1 MLFWS
6 TGTNENSKLHT
17 VYEVSMFEGL
27 VVLVQ
32 QSFVRGELF
41 DALIYVPG
49 QVLVHYVEQYENLL
63 VHVHLNIVTLVSDRL
78 VIKGRSGFF
87 PLI

>member
-1 MLFWS
+1 MFRKV
-6 TGTNENSKLHT
+6 TRTNKNPKLLT
-17 VYEVSMFEGL
+17 VYEVSMFESL

-41 DALIYVPG
+41 DALVYVPG

-63 VHVHLNIVTLVSDRL
+63 VHVHLNIVTLVSD
-78 VIKGRSGFF
+78 
-87 PLI
+87 